1 MHRIIVKSYKLN
13 KILLKCLKF
22 NFLNDIQNI
31 ELFISGKVLKIVISF
46 YLSQYLRKYIQ
57 TQI

>member
-31 ELFISGKVLKIVISF
+31 ELFISGKVLKIVIIFLFIS
-46 YLSQYLRKYIQ
+46 I
-57 TQI
+57 